1 MSTLPDIQNV
11 LSECENKLSSVD
23 VKANLIITDDLWDTI
38 VASYNI
44 VSPTDTV
51 QVIGGHTLRID
62 TPTEKAVFISC
73 LEMAQGW
80 AIIPYYN
87 ALKSYEDVINQLAAA
102 SAISRSDPTNIWK
115 DLPRIDWELHSNHT
129 QVQALKTA
137 INTILSDQTDKDLIH
152 KFLSDEKWSGVSKKL
167 NRKDWISSAV
177 PIAGKWLAMGAER
190 RGNLVAAL
198 SINPQIEDSL
208 KSVID
213 HANSNIIVSA
223 THATTSTI
231 NTPGVNKLYY
241 GAPGTGKSYQI
252 DQDTRGSDTVRTVFH
267 PDTQNSDFI
276 GTLKPVNDS
285 GTLSYRFSPGPF
297 SRALVKAIQKPDEHI
312 YLIIEELNRAP
323 AAAVFGEL
331 FLLLDREPNGRS
343 SYDIDFPSEEFEK
356 WFNDKIKP
364 TKMDKLSLPAN
375 LSILAS
381 MNSADQGVFPLDTA
395 FRRRWLS
402 TYMPVTESKA
412 SAGSINIQTGNT
424 QAVYEWK
431 IFLKY
436 LNEFLIK
443 ELQIE
448 EDRLIGQ
455 KFLTNCELE
464 NGTLSGKLLIYLWD
478 DLLRHHKREILFSTL
493 HQTYGS
499 LHRANENS
507 EQIFSTD
514 FLDGLGKLSQI
525 TGTEPDE
532 ENGIEASN
540 S

>member
-198 SINPQIEDSL
+198 STDPQIEVSL

-213 HANSNIIVSA
+213 NANSNIIVSTTNA
-223 THATTSTI
+223 KTSTPS
-231 NTPGVNKLYY
+231 TPGINKLYY

-252 DQDTRGSDTVRTVFH
+252 DQDTIGSDTVRTVFH

-276 GTLKPVNDS
+276 GTLKPVNDN

-297 SRALVKAIQKPDEHI
+297 SRALVKATQNPNEHI

-331 FLLLDREPNGRS
+331 FLLLDREPDGRS
-343 SYDIDFPSEEFEK
+343 SYDIDFPSEEFKK
-356 WFNDKIKP
+356 WFNRETNQ
-364 TKMDKLSLPAN
+364 TKEKLSLPAN

-402 TYMPVTESKA
+402 KYIPVNPSKA
-412 SAGSINIQTGNT
+412 PEGTITIHDGKTQTP
-424 QAVYEWK
+424 YEWGV
-431 IFLKY
+431 LLRHLNNY
-436 LNEFLIK
+436 LIDK
-443 ELQIE
+443 LQVE

-455 KFLTNCELE
+455 RFMTEYELQR
-464 NGTLSGKLLIYLWD
+464 GIISGKLLIYLWD
-478 DLLRHHKREILFSTL
+478 DLLRHGQREALFCAKHKAYGNL
-493 HQTYGS
+493 HE
-499 LHRANENS
+499 ANIGIK
-507 EQIFSTD
+507 QIFSD
-514 FLDGLGKLSQI
+514 EFLKRLSSAPQNQPSE
-525 TGTEPDE
+525 TNEAFE
-532 ENGIEASN
+532 EEALTS
-540 S
+540 

>member
-87 ALKSYEDVINQLAAA
+87 ALKSYEDAINQLAAA

-115 DLPRIDWELHSNHT
+115 DLPRIDWELHPNHT

-167 NRKDWISSAV
+167 NRKDWINSAV

-198 SINPQIEDSL
+198 STDPQIEVSL

-213 HANSNIIVSA
+213 NANSSIIVS
-223 THATTSTI
+223 TTNTTTSTPS
-231 NTPGVNKLYY
+231 TPGINKLYY

-252 DQDTRGSDTVRTVFH
+252 DQDTIGSDTVRTVFH

-297 SRALVKAIQKPDEHI
+297 SRALVKATQNPTEHI

-323 AAAVFGEL
+323 AAAVFGEI
-331 FLLLDREPNGRS
+331 FLLLDRKPDGSS
-343 SYDIDFPSEEFEK
+343 SYDIDFPSEEFKK
-356 WFNDKIKP
+356 WFNRETNQ
-364 TKMDKLSLPAN
+364 TKEKLSLPAN

-402 TYMPVTESKA
+402 KYIPVNPSKA
-412 SAGSINIQTGNT
+412 PEGTITIHDGKT
-424 QAVYEWK
+424 QIPYEWG
-431 IFLKY
+431 FLLRHLNNY
-436 LNEFLIK
+436 LIDK
-443 ELQIE
+443 LQVE

-455 KFLTNCELE
+455 RFMTEYELQR
-464 NGTLSGKLLIYLWD
+464 GIISGKLLIYLWD
-478 DLLRHHKREILFSTL
+478 DLLRHGQREVLFCSKHKAYGNL
-493 HQTYGS
+493 HE
-499 LHRANENS
+499 ANTGTK
-507 EQIFSTD
+507 QIFSD
-514 FLDGLGKLSQI
+514 EFLKRLSSTPQNQPSE
-525 TGTEPDE
+525 TNEVFEDE
-532 ENGIEASN
+532 ALTS
-540 S
+540 